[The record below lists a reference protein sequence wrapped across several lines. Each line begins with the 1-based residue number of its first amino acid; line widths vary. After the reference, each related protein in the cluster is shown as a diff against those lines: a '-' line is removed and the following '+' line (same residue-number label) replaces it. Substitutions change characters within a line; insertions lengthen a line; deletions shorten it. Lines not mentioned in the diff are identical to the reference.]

1 MMVSVSPELWGAA
14 AFVVACGALVLA
26 AGFVTWRRMRRR
38 WRAFTSH
45 AGVRAAV
52 ALARLAHAG
61 SGRNRKVARLRY
73 ELWQGVWA
81 ATRALR
87 GAETAGGVTADLP
100 ALCRRLRSSA
110 QEVDRLLVMASGLP
124 PAQSAPLERQVG
136 EVVEASRSIRAAALA
151 SAGGAAS
158 ARAGSLVDD
167 AEREAK
173 AVAAGVARSKEL
185 LG

>member
-1 MMVSVSPELWGAA
+1 MVSVSPVLLGAA
-14 AFVVACGALVLA
+14 VFAVVCGALVLG
-26 AGFVTWRRMRRR
+26 AGIVVWRRMRRR
-38 WRAFTSH
+38 WRALTSH
-45 AGVRAAV
+45 AGVRAAI
-52 ALARLAHAG
+52 AMARLAHAG
-61 SGRNRKVARLRY
+61 TGRNRRAARLRC

-87 GAETAGGVTADLP
+87 GAECAGGVTADLP

-124 PAQSAPLERQVG
+124 PEQCAPLERQLAAVL
-136 EVVEASRSIRAAALA
+136 EASRSIRAAALA

-158 ARAGSLVDD
+158 ARSGSLADD
-167 AEREAK
+167 ADREAR
-173 AVAAGVARSKEL
+173 AVAAGVARSREL